1 MVRIFKLVAFTLLVA
16 ILGGCSGLQNLGKSP
31 EEIVSMKAED
41 RWRALI
47 EGDLERAYGY
57 FTPAYRKIHSL
68 DSYRRR
74 IKGVGFWKNV
84 KIESAEC
91 EAEHCKIEARVYAT
105 FMVPPM
111 TRPMDTQEVF
121 KEGWV
126 FNKQE
131 NNWFFSAK

>member
-16 ILGGCSGLQNLGKSP
+16 ILGGCSSLQNLGKSP

-57 FTPAYRKIHSL
+57 FTPAYRKLHSFAI
-68 DSYRRR
+68 YRGR
-74 IKGVGFWKNV
+74 IKGVGVWKDV

-91 EAEHCKIEARVYAT
+91 EVEHCKIEARVYAT
-105 FMVPPM
+105 FMHPRM
-111 TRPMDTQEVF
+111 TKPLDTEELF

-131 NNWFFSAK
+131 NDWFFSTK